1 MLPYDLSV
9 APTEAC
15 LIDSEK
21 KSGFH
26 SKDSRI
32 LQGSKA
38 GQLCSLSLFQING
51 LERVRVWGGGQ
62 KKELSRGLPPPTK

>member
-1 MLPYDLSV
+1 M
-9 APTEAC
+9 APIEDC

-38 GQLCSLSLFQING
+38 GQLCSLSVSDKWIG
-51 LERVRVWGGGQ
+51 EGKSVMGWRPEERVVKRTA
-62 KKELSRGLPPPTK
+62 SSN

>member
-1 MLPYDLSV
+1 MALI
-9 APTEAC
+9 EAC
-15 LIDSEK
+15 FIDSEEK
-21 KSGFH
+21 IGFY

-51 LERVRVWGGGQ
+51 LERVKVWGGGQ
-62 KKELSRGLPPPTK
+62 KKELSRGLPPPTKDAGVLN